1 MKKAL
6 ITPIRFVTG
15 QAGQA
20 LRSLSHYAHSSLRD
34 RQGKTASSA
43 GLVPLTLAEAI
54 IFSQSIIIKD
64 NQHEQG

>member
-15 QAGQA
+15 QA
-20 LRSLSHYAHSSLRD
+20 LRLPLSHYAHSSLRD